1 MPCLCRFQI
10 SFREFYVSYLYIHI
24 RHEDKLNVQEHSS
37 LSFVRVH
44 VSPQWQAARAQHSVF
59 RDKVMNE
66 NVKWMIYHVK
76 PK

>member
-1 MPCLCRFQI
+1 M
-10 SFREFYVSYLYIHI
+10 REFYYSSYLI
-24 RHEDKLNVQEHSS
+24 RDEDKLNVQEQSS
-37 LSFVRVH
+37 LSSESFVHVH
-44 VSPQWQAARAQHSVF
+44 VSPQSQAARAQACVF

>member
-1 MPCLCRFQI
+1 M
-10 SFREFYVSYLYIHI
+10 REFYYSSYLI
-24 RHEDKLNVQEHSS
+24 RDEDKLNVQEHSS
-37 LSFVRVH
+37 LSCVSFVHVH
-44 VSPQWQAARAQHSVF
+44 VSPQSQAARAQACVF